1 MMTDDCFGPCE
12 CTGFVSTPQPV
23 DVCPGCDQI
32 TVNITVP
39 EGLSYEPGQI
49 VAFFYHPNNF
59 PPLGPPDGGTSDQQ
73 IMSPK
78 IEAGK
83 PYTMIIPGCTYYRDE
98 CLEGN
103 YHLYVSLLEGSGMP
117 LLTPGDYVW
126 GPGKDPILLG
136 SGDQEIDL
144 VLELVE

>member
-1 MMTDDCFGPCE
+1 MNPARSWHSFTIL
-12 CTGFVSTPQPV
+12 T
-23 DVCPGCDQI
+23 
-32 TVNITVP
+32 
-39 EGLSYEPGQI
+39 
-49 VAFFYHPNNF
+49 
-59 PPLGPPDGGTSDQQ
+59 TSRHWDRLTAGRL
-73 IMSPK
+73 INRSCPK